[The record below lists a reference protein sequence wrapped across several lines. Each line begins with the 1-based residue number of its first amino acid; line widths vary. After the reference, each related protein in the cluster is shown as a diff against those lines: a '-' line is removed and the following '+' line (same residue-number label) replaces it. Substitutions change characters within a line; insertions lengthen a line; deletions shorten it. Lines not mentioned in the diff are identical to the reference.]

1 MSRGRHSR
9 PRARGGGL
17 ATLLALAVAGGA
29 VAVAVVK
36 PGPNAMRWCFVGLSA
51 AVALG
56 LFIVARTQRRTSRAL
71 ARTED
76 RLRVLE
82 QRNRDEGDE
91 LHRRVLESITREGE
105 LRFAVDVLSMEIARL
120 RASLEGFVPG
130 ALAAPVLVEPLAPDT
145 LDIPLVQRVLAAQEA
160 AAPAPGEQLAPVA
173 AELPAELPAEAVAE
187 QPAEPVAV
195 PVAVPVAEPSIQ
207 LPVSTWAAGAPPQAP
222 VAEPAPVA
230 AAAVFTPQPAPESRT
245 ESVTRSWVVRELQLD
260 EEPGVALTMRI
271 LDLTTPP
278 SPSAGSGEAE
288 EQGAWPSFA
297 RPA

>member
-1 MSRGRHSR
+1 
-9 PRARGGGL
+9 
-17 ATLLALAVAGGA
+17 
-29 VAVAVVK
+29 
-36 PGPNAMRWCFVGLSA
+36 MRWCFVGLSA

-120 RASLEGFVPG
+120 RASLEGFVPT
-130 ALAAPVLVEPLAPDT
+130 AVTTAPVYAEPVAAPDT

-160 AAPAPGEQLAPVA
+160 AAPAPDEQPESVV
-173 AELPAELPAEAVAE
+173 ELPAEPTVEPA
-187 QPAEPVAV
+187 AEPA
-195 PVAVPVAEPSIQ
+195 AETVVQ
-207 LPVSTWAAGAPPQAP
+207 LPVSTWAAGSAP
-222 VAEPAPVA
+222 A
-230 AAAVFTPQPAPESRT
+230 APAPEPEPATPAALFAPQAAPEPRT

-278 SPSAGSGEAE
+278 AQPSQPAGSGESE
-288 EQGAWPSFA
+288 DQGAWPSFA

>member
-1 MSRGRHSR
+1 
-9 PRARGGGL
+9 
-17 ATLLALAVAGGA
+17 LLALAVAGGA
-29 VAVAVVK
+29 VAVSVTK
-36 PGPNAMRWCFVGLSA
+36 PGTTTMRWCFVGLSA

-56 LFIVARTQRRTSRAL
+56 LLLFARTQRRTSRAL

-76 RLRVLE
+76 RVRVLE

-120 RASLEGFVPG
+120 RASLEGFVPA
-130 ALAAPVLVEPLAPDT
+130 ALAAPGTPEPAAVADT
-145 LDIPLVQRVLAAQEA
+145 LDLPLVQRVLAAQEA
-160 AAPAPGEQLAPVA
+160 SAPEPA
-173 AELPAELPAEAVAE
+173 AE
-187 QPAEPVAV
+187 
-195 PVAVPVAEPSIQ
+195 
-207 LPVSTWAAGAPPQAP
+207 PVSTWAAAAATPATPTAP
-222 VAEPAPVA
+222 VPPAAPADAAPAAPAGPVPPAPA
-230 AAAVFTPQPAPESRT
+230 GQPVET
-245 ESVTRSWVVRELQLD
+245 VTRSWVVRELQLD

-278 SPSAGSGEAE
+278 AEQAQPAGSGEGE

>member
-9 PRARGGGL
+9 PRARGGWL

-29 VAVAVVK
+29 VAVSVTK
-36 PGPNAMRWCFVGLSA
+36 PGTTTMRWCFVGLSA

-56 LFIVARTQRRTSRAL
+56 LLLFARSQRRTSRAL

-105 LRFAVDVLSMEIARL
+105 LRFAVDVLAMEIARL
-120 RASLEGFVPG
+120 RASLEGFVPSVAQPAG
-130 ALAAPVLVEPLAPDT
+130 AEPAAAPDT

-160 AAPAPGEQLAPVA
+160 APTEPT
-173 AELPAELPAEAVAE
+173 
-187 QPAEPVAV
+187 AEPTPDAEPAV
-195 PVAVPVAEPSIQ
+195 PVAQQTAEP
-207 LPVSTWAAGAPPQAP
+207 
-222 VAEPAPVA
+222 
-230 AAAVFTPQPAPESRT
+230 

-278 SPSAGSGEAE
+278 AQQAQSAGSGEAE